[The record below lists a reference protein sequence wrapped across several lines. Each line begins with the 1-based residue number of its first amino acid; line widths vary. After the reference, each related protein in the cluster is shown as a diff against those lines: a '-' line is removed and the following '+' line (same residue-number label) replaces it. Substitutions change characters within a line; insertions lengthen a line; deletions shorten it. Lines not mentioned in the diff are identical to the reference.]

1 MLIRRFSVAL
11 VAALAL
17 TGALFWFLH
26 AMINRGGFITELKPL
41 ARIEFTRL
49 RRDSDVQSRRSE
61 KAKLEMAS
69 QVQAPPLSMATAGV
83 SAGGVDIKMPVHE
96 STAANVQTGSFKIS
110 RMMSASDRDVVPLVR
125 IEPEYPIRA
134 AQHGIEGW
142 VQVRFT
148 ITPIGTVKDAVV
160 VEAQPKGVFD
170 DAAVRAV
177 LRWKYNPK
185 IEEGVAVERRG
196 VQVVLRF
203 TLEKEQQQ

>member
-1 MLIRRFSVAL
+1 MTSARFSLSL
-11 VAALAL
+11 VAALVL
-17 TGALFWFLH
+17 TGGLFWFLH
-26 AMINRGGFITELKPL
+26 TMINRTKFEISAIAP
-41 ARIEFTRL
+41 ARIDFSRL

-61 KAKLEMAS
+61 KAKLEMKS
-69 QVQAPPLSMATAGV
+69 EMQAPPLAVASSGTGSSGPALSVPIHEATGPRMETGKL
-83 SAGGVDIKMPVHE
+83 SIKMG
-96 STAANVQTGSFKIS
+96 AG
-110 RMMSASDRDVVPLVR
+110 SDRDVVPLVR

-142 VQVRFT
+142 VLVRFT

-185 IEEGVAVERRG
+185 IEEGTAVERRG

-203 TLEKEQQQ
+203 TLDKEQ